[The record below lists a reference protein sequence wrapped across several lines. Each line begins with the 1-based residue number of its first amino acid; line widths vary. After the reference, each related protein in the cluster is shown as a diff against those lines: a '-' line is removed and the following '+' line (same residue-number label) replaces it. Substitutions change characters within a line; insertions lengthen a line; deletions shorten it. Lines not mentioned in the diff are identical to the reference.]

1 MKGEAL
7 LVMGL
12 PCAQR
17 QEKLQF
23 CQSDSDAAPVC
34 VHEYWLSVLN
44 ICNRLLTECLW
55 ACEGE
60 QQLGVNKTFLFP

>member
-23 CQSDSDAAPVC
+23 CQSDSDAFLQFV
-34 VHEYWLSVLN
+34 SMN
-44 ICNRLLTECLW
+44 IGSQC
-55 ACEGE
+55 
-60 QQLGVNKTFLFP
+60 